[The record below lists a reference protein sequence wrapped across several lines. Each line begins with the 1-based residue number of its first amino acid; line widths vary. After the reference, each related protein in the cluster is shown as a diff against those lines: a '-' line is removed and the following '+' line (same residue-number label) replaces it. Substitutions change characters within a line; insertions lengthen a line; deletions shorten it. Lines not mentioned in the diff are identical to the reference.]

1 MQIYVSK
8 DGQVFGPYSEENY
21 QKYLDSSAFSDEHLI
36 CVDGTNWVPPFEVFS
51 PQKNKIDKPTAKTKN
66 LGASK
71 KFNLGKKIKYIIYFL
86 LSMVGIAVFIGA
98 DYNFIAFILYFF
110 CILIPYL
117 FFVFIRFVIRRAK
130 DYKPRSQVLT
140 DNARAFVESIKQT
153 KRLVSVQTK
162 IILKKGETAYY
173 SEQSKLFETRA
184 VRHYQS
190 GSAGIRV
197 MKGVYVG
204 GSRGK
209 SISNEEWKHIDD
221 GTLIIT
227 NKRLVFDGFS
237 QNRNFNLSRILS
249 VSQGLDKIEVSIE
262 GRQKSLVFDC
272 SNSIICSTVIHICAQ
287 AENPSDLTDVNLD
300 IQIQEP
306 K

>member
-8 DGQVFGPYSEENY
+8 DGQLFGPYSEENY
-21 QKYLDSSAFSDEHLI
+21 KKYIDSSAFSDEHLI

-51 PQKNKIDKPTAKTKN
+51 PQKNKLEKPTPKTKD
-66 LGASK
+66 LGALK
-71 KFNLGKKIKYIIYFL
+71 KHNLGKKIKYVIFVL
-86 LSMVGIAVFIGA
+86 LSLVGLAVFIGT
-98 DYNFIAFILYFF
+98 DYNIIALILFFF
-110 CILIPYL
+110 CILIPYVL
-117 FFVFIRFVIRRAK
+117 FKFLLFVIKGAK
-130 DYKPRSQVLT
+130 DYKPRSQLLT
-140 DNARAFVESIKQT
+140 DNARAFVESLKQT
-153 KRLVSVQTK
+153 KSLATVQTK

-173 SEQSKLFETRA
+173 SESSKLFETRA

-190 GSAGIRV
+190 GSAGMRV
-197 MKGVYVG
+197 MKGVYIG

-237 QNRNFNLSRILS
+237 QNRNFNLSKIMS

-262 GRQKSLVFDC
+262 NRQKSLVFDC
-272 SNSIICSTVIHICAQ
+272 SNPIICSTVIHICAQ